1 MESLGT
7 FLMKCRVANGLTRKD
22 AASNILISEPAL
34 YKIEY
39 DRSKPSLK
47 TIKKLAKLY
56 GFNQKEILEKYY
68 VNEIK

>member
-7 FLMKCRVANGLTRKD
+7 FLMKCRISNGLTRKD
-22 AASNILISEPAL
+22 VYEKTGFADSVI
-34 YKIEY
+34 YRIEH

-47 TIKKLAKLY
+47 TLKKLAELY